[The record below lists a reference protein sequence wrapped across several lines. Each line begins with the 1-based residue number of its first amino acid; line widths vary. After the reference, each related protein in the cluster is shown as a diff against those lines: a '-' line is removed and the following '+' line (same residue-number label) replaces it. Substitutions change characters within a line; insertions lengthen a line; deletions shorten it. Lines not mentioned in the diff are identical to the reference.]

1 MEEQRTLGTVQG
13 SASRLKKSGDTP
25 YAGRGK
31 TLTVSATRCRMRART
46 AASFQRTSISTR
58 DKISALCLTS
68 KRSVRIRVSPWVN
81 KLASAHAIPNRT
93 QFAMELCLEE
103 VLSNI
108 IRHGYASES
117 NRAVFIRYEMPRD
130 AFITLVIED
139 EAPPFNPLLVPDPLS
154 PQSLEDISGG
164 GQGIRL
170 LKQFA
175 DEVKYERK
183 PSGNR
188 LIISF
193 DSPGSSRTI
202 PQTTA
207 S

>member
-1 MEEQRTLGTVQG
+1 MSDVEAIRENSRFPLGQQAGLRACNTQPYSVRHG
-13 SASRLKKSGDTP
+13 VVPRRSALQHYSSRL
-25 YAGRGK
+25 R
-31 TLTVSATRCRMRART
+31 
-46 AASFQRTSISTR
+46 
-58 DKISALCLTS
+58 
-68 KRSVRIRVSPWVN
+68 
-81 KLASAHAIPNRT
+81 
-93 QFAMELCLEE
+93 
-103 VLSNI
+103 
-108 IRHGYASES
+108 SES

-139 EAPPFNPLLVPDPLS
+139 EAPPFNPLLVPDPPS

-175 DEVKYERK
+175 NEVKYERK